1 MKLIGFL
8 YQSVFISFKK
18 TLLFNFVSFEQNSSL
33 LKMTN
38 LGFPPPKES
47 EDL

>member
-8 YQSVFISFKK
+8 YQKKKK
-18 TLLFNFVSFEQNSSL
+18 TLLFNFVSFEQNSSP

-38 LGFPPPKES
+38 LGSPPPKES